1 MSVTIA
7 TLVLTFALL
16 LAGGLW
22 IGLSMMATGIFGL
35 EMFHTLPVDKVLA
48 QNLFNTVSS
57 TELLALPLF
66 ILMAEVLFRT
76 RISDHMF
83 SGLAPWTTRL
93 PGRLLHINV
102 IASTLFAA
110 VSGSSAATTATV
122 GRITLSEL
130 DKRGYDRTIAIG
142 SLAGAGTIGFLIPP
156 SLPMIVYGVLAEV
169 SILKLFIAGIVPG
182 LVLAFGFSLMT
193 MALSFMR
200 GASSSSDQARF
211 TAKDRLASIRKLGP
225 ITALILL
232 LIIGLY
238 GGFASPT
245 EAAALGVAG
254 AIGLAALGRDLTLT
268 TLHQAAVATVRTSSM
283 LALITSGGAFL
294 SVAFNYLQIPTYV
307 VGLVGSAELSP
318 LGVVLILLVIY
329 VCLGCILD
337 GMSMIVV
344 TLPIALPAV
353 LAAGW
358 DPLWFG
364 IFLVVTIEM
373 AQLTPPVGFNLFVI
387 QGITGET
394 MTHIARAVVPYFAV
408 LLLLMATLIAAPQLA
423 LWLPGMM

>member
-1 MSVTIA
+1 MSTTIA
-7 TLVLTFALL
+7 AIVLFFVLL

-22 IGLSMMATGIFGL
+22 IGLSMMAAGIFGL

-48 QNLFNTVSS
+48 QSLFNTVSS

-66 ILMAEVLFRT
+66 ILMAELLFRT
-76 RISDHMF
+76 KVSDHMF
-83 SGLAPWTTRL
+83 SGLAPWTTWL
-93 PGRLLHINV
+93 PGQLLHINI

-130 DKRGYDRTIAIG
+130 DKRGYDRSIAIG
-142 SLAGAGTIGFLIPP
+142 SLAGASTIGFLIPP

-169 SILKLFIAGIVPG
+169 SILKLFIAGILPG
-182 LVLAFGFSLMT
+182 LVLALGFSLMT
-193 MALSFMR
+193 MALTLLR
-200 GASSSSDQARF
+200 GASPPQKEVYS
-211 TAKDRLASIRKLGP
+211 AKDRLDSIRKLGP
-225 ITALILL
+225 ITALVLL
-232 LIIGLY
+232 LIVGLY

-245 EAAALGVAG
+245 EAAAIGVAG
-254 AIGLAALGRDLTLT
+254 AIGLAALGRELSLKALQEAAIATL
-268 TLHQAAVATVRTSSM
+268 RTSAM
-283 LALITSGGAFL
+283 LALITAGGAFL

-307 VGLVGSAELSP
+307 VNLVNSAELSP
-318 LGVVLILLVIY
+318 LGVVLALLVIY
-329 VCLGCILD
+329 LLLGCILD

-353 LAAGW
+353 LSAGW

-364 IFLVVTIEM
+364 IFLVVAIEM

-387 QGITGET
+387 QGITSET
-394 MTHIARAVVPYFAV
+394 MTRIARSVVPYFAV
-408 LLLLMATLIAAPQLA
+408 LLLLMALLIAAPGIA
-423 LWLPGMM
+423 LWLPHVV

>member
-1 MSVTIA
+1 MSATIA
-7 TLVLTFALL
+7 TLVLAFAIL

-35 EMFHTLPVDKVLA
+35 EAFHTLPVDKVLA

-83 SGLAPWTTRL
+83 TGLAPWTTRL
-93 PGRLLHINV
+93 PGRLLHINI

-122 GRITLSEL
+122 GRITLSEFE
-130 DKRGYDRTIAIG
+130 KRGYDRSIAIG

-193 MALSFMR
+193 MALALLR
-200 GASSSSDQARF
+200 GATEADDARF
-211 TAKDRLASIRKLGP
+211 SARDRLASIRKLGP

-232 LIIGLY
+232 LIVGLY

-254 AIGLAALGRDLTLT
+254 AIGLAALGRDLSLK
-268 TLHQAAVATVRTSSM
+268 TLHEAAIATVRTSSM

-294 SVAFNYLQIPTYV
+294 SVTFNYLQIPTYV
-307 VGLVGSAELSP
+307 VGLVNGAELSP
-318 LGVVLILLVIY
+318 TAIVLVLLVIY
-329 VCLGCILD
+329 LFLGCILD

-353 LAAGW
+353 VAAGW

-364 IFLVVTIEM
+364 VFLVVTIEM

-394 MTHIARAVVPYFAV
+394 MTRIARAVVPYFAV
-408 LLLLMATLIAAPQLA
+408 LLLLMTILIAVPDLV

>member
-1 MSVTIA
+1 MSVIIA
-7 TLVLTFALL
+7 VLVGLFAIL

-35 EMFHTLPVDKVLA
+35 AYFHSLPVDKVLA

-57 TELLALPLF
+57 TDLLALPLF

-93 PGRLLHINV
+93 PGRLLHINI

-130 DKRGYDRTIAIG
+130 DRRGYDRSLAVG
-142 SLAGAGTIGFLIPP
+142 SLAGASTIGFLIPP

-193 MALSFMR
+193 MALTLYRRTGDGGGDAFSW
-200 GASSSSDQARF
+200 SDRIG
-211 TAKDRLASIRKLGP
+211 SIRKLGP

-232 LIIGLY
+232 LIVGLY

-245 EAAALGVAG
+245 EAAAIGVVG
-254 AIGLAALGRDLTLT
+254 AIGLAALGRDLSFRALNE
-268 TLHQAAVATVRTSSM
+268 AAVATVRTSSM

-294 SVAFNYLQIPTYV
+294 SVAFNYLGVPTYV
-307 VGLVGSAELSP
+307 VGLIDSADLGP
-318 LGVVLILLVIY
+318 YGVVVLLLVLY
-329 VCLGCILD
+329 LVLGTILD

-344 TLPIALPAV
+344 TLPITLPAV
-353 LAAGW
+353 VSAGW

-364 IFLVVTIEM
+364 VFLVVTIEM

-394 MTHIARAVVPYFAV
+394 MTRIARAVVPYFFV
-408 LLLLMATLIAAPQLA
+408 LLLLMAVLILAPGLT

>member
-1 MSVTIA
+1 MTVTIT
-7 TLVLTFALL
+7 TLVVTFALL

-76 RISDHMF
+76 HISDHMF
-83 SGLAPWTTRL
+83 TGLAPWTTRL

-182 LVLAFGFSLMT
+182 LVLAFGFALMT
-193 MALSFMR
+193 MALSLRR
-200 GASSSSDQARF
+200 GVSSDDTQF
-211 TAKDRLASIRKLGP
+211 TARDRLASIRKLGP

-232 LIIGLY
+232 LIVGLY

-254 AIGLAALGRDLTLT
+254 AIGLAALGRDLSLR
-268 TLHQAAVATVRTSSM
+268 TLHEAAVATIRTSSM

-318 LGVVLILLVIY
+318 LGVVLILLAIY
-329 VCLGCILD
+329 ICLGCILD

-408 LLLLMATLIAAPQLA
+408 LLLLMAMLIAMPDLA
-423 LWLPGMM
+423 LWLPGLM

>member
-1 MSVTIA
+1 MSIA
-7 TLVLTFALL
+7 IASLIVLFAVL

-22 IGLSMMATGIFGL
+22 IGLALMATGVLGL
-35 EMFHTLPVDKVLA
+35 ESFHTLPVDKVLA
-48 QNLFNTVSS
+48 QNLFNTISS

-76 RISDHMF
+76 RISDNMF
-83 SGLAPWTTRL
+83 TGLAPWTTRL
-93 PGRLLHINV
+93 PGRLLHINI

-122 GRITLSEL
+122 GRITLNEL
-130 DKRGYDRTIAIG
+130 EKRGYDRGLSIG
-142 SLAGAGTIGFLIPP
+142 SLAGASTIGFLIPP
-156 SLPMIVYGVLAEV
+156 SLPMIVYGMLAEV

-182 LVLAFGFSLMT
+182 LVLALGFSLMT
-193 MALSFMR
+193 MSLTLYRKR
-200 GASSSSDQARF
+200 GYAGGDVF
-211 TAKDRLASIRKLGP
+211 TWNDRVESIRKLGP
-225 ITALILL
+225 ISALIVL
-232 LIIGLY
+232 LIGGLY

-245 EAAALGVAG
+245 EAAAIGVVG
-254 AIGLAALGRDLTLT
+254 AIGLAALGRDLSFKALYD
-268 TLHQAAVATVRTSSM
+268 AAIATVRTSSM

-294 SVAFNYLQIPTYV
+294 SVSFNYLGIPTYV
-307 VGLVGSAELSP
+307 VGLVNGASLGP
-318 LGVVLILLVIY
+318 YGVVILLLALYIV
-329 VCLGCILD
+329 LGCILD

-344 TLPIALPAV
+344 TLPITLPAV
-353 LAAGW
+353 VSAGW

-394 MTHIARAVVPYFAV
+394 ISRIARAVIPYFFV
-408 LLLLMATLIAAPQLA
+408 LLALMALLIVVPGLA
-423 LWLPGMM
+423 VWLPGMI